1 MDKTIYY
8 EPWFLYIAE
17 CKDKTFYVGIAR
29 NVDKRIK
36 THNTTDKCR
45 YTRFR
50 KPISLMYKEQ
60 CENYSV
66 ARKRE
71 IEVKQFSRKKKILL
85 CEKVV

>member
-1 MDKTIYY
+1 MDKTIYDT
-8 EPWFLYIAE
+8 PWFLYIAE
-17 CKDKTFYVGIAR
+17 CKDKTLYVGIAR
-29 NVDKRIK
+29 DVDNRIK

-50 KPISLMYKEQ
+50 KPIILLYMEQ

-71 IEVKQFSRKKKILL
+71 IEIKRFSRKKKILL
-85 CEKVV
+85 CEKAV